1 MEELER
7 EKEEIRLEEEA
18 AQAKREIEER
28 IREIYEAD
36 ERPYRESD
44 FDGLGSP
51 MISPDDVSSMN
62 DPSDTIAD
70 IVAKGRALGFRDAAI
85 RALLVNRFGKENID
99 TINTVMT
106 EYFDPNTAIPEAFG
120 NVEGGIDVGRQIY
133 DEVRTK
139 LNEFLQ
145 PKPGRAKR
153 MTKQERT
160 DRIKF
165 LRNAFPEDKALNDTQ
180 LLRKHPRNK
189 KSILL
194 PPSLSQAR
202 AEAANLLTQNEL
214 FKQQPLQVQQELL
227 VAFDKT
233 FATRANRQ
241 VQSRISRIKRDL
253 RKRKEGAR
261 NLKKIQNELRA
272 LIREVLPKSG
282 YSASEVNSLITTVVN
297 TNDKNIIEQANKV
310 LDLVDKQRNK
320 MRERTIKEMVRFVKK
335 SKTTYRTKSGR
346 IRTRTLDAPGQAYFE
361 AMLPILKA
369 IAENDVEAIE
379 RIAQELENSEDLLFA
394 IEKQKNGERLTS
406 KEQRALDRAAAFD
419 LLSGLTEKSLED
431 IEAIFE
437 DLRISA
443 GFSRVALKN
452 TRLARAAAYQKID
465 DAASASLAEE
475 FPFLTNPDG
484 SAMDKNQI
492 SAMRTRINAQLRSG
506 QYNQIVEG
514 VKDYL
519 KLWVSTEVGKPLF
532 ELTRMLRSLGT
543 ISNKISPYL
552 YDKVYNAI
560 NRMDEQYQVGAF
572 EQKDKLDEIANSVDG
587 ISNGYRGIV
596 SLLFDNQTTTLRIK
610 NKDSQ
615 AYDNI
620 FNKDQLLRVYA
631 LSLNE
636 VQRAKLEA
644 MGFTPEVMAEVKEF
658 LGPQLVDFADKMVDY
673 LSNEY
678 YETINDVYR
687 LVNDINL
694 PHVENYFPT
703 RTVTGQVQQELLST
717 ADFSRIFDA
726 ETSPAFKDRTD
737 TRSDVDLSHNLSFSQ
752 VLNNHIESMERYK
765 AYAEGTKQINYL
777 FKNKHLDAVLESL
790 HLNQFYREM
799 VNQAINPNAE
809 RNNSMRFALLDK
821 FLSRFS
827 RAVLGFKIFQIPK
840 QLSSFITALQEYQY
854 NTENRIPIIDP
865 VIDRLAFMAEYAGIL
880 PGVMIDL
887 GRVLGGS
894 TPKGPVAE
902 AVGISKTFARRL
914 EQFSTGNIYTLESGV
929 KTFRDLSQQEDVVGK
944 GIRTFKQAQAAPIMI
959 GDAGA
964 IMAYLVTY
972 RRNIKNGMD
981 PDLALQQF
989 NDYNITQQS
998 RRPGDRVPLQ
1008 YAGNAITRTY
1018 IMFGSSIIGLTNN
1031 AIVGWQNIMRDV
1043 KKGNK
1048 PKSSDV
1054 RRVWLSMFAANILF
1068 TLIANSAIFLLSDDD
1083 EEKKRAIQDA
1093 LLAPLNGFFM
1103 IPVLGGVAEGIMKEK
1118 LYGYRYTGDG
1128 SVDVL
1133 GRTWTQ
1139 MDRERRK
1146 GNNTAALL
1154 KGAEIV
1160 FGTNFDPFIGL
1171 YNIVA
1176 GNGTQDDTYEALGIP
1191 KTQRPKD

>member
-1 MEELER
+1 
-7 EKEEIRLEEEA
+7 
-18 AQAKREIEER
+18 
-28 IREIYEAD
+28 
-36 ERPYRESD
+36 
-44 FDGLGSP
+44 
-51 MISPDDVSSMN
+51 
-62 DPSDTIAD
+62 
-70 IVAKGRALGFRDAAI
+70 
-85 RALLVNRFGKENID
+85 
-99 TINTVMT
+99 
-106 EYFDPNTAIPEAFG
+106 
-120 NVEGGIDVGRQIY
+120 
-133 DEVRTK
+133 
-139 LNEFLQ
+139 
-145 PKPGRAKR
+145 
-153 MTKQERT
+153 
-160 DRIKF
+160 
-165 LRNAFPEDKALNDTQ
+165 
-180 LLRKHPRNK
+180 
-189 KSILL
+189 
-194 PPSLSQAR
+194 
-202 AEAANLLTQNEL
+202 
-214 FKQQPLQVQQELL
+214 
-227 VAFDKT
+227 
-233 FATRANRQ
+233 
-241 VQSRISRIKRDL
+241 
-253 RKRKEGAR
+253 
-261 NLKKIQNELRA
+261 
-272 LIREVLPKSG
+272 
-282 YSASEVNSLITTVVN
+282 
-297 TNDKNIIEQANKV
+297 
-310 LDLVDKQRNK
+310 
-320 MRERTIKEMVRFVKK
+320 
-335 SKTTYRTKSGR
+335 
-346 IRTRTLDAPGQAYFE
+346 
-361 AMLPILKA
+361 
-369 IAENDVEAIE
+369 
-379 RIAQELENSEDLLFA
+379 
-394 IEKQKNGERLTS
+394 
-406 KEQRALDRAAAFD
+406 
-419 LLSGLTEKSLED
+419 
-431 IEAIFE
+431 
-437 DLRISA
+437 
-443 GFSRVALKN
+443 
-452 TRLARAAAYQKID
+452 
-465 DAASASLAEE
+465 
-475 FPFLTNPDG
+475 
-484 SAMDKNQI
+484 
-492 SAMRTRINAQLRSG
+492 
-506 QYNQIVEG
+506 
-514 VKDYL
+514 
-519 KLWVSTEVGKPLF
+519 
-532 ELTRMLRSLGT
+532 
-543 ISNKISPYL
+543 
-552 YDKVYNAI
+552 
-560 NRMDEQYQVGAF
+560 MDEQYQVGAF

-737 TRSDVDLSHNLSFSQ
+737 TRSDVDLSHNLAFSQ

-887 GRVLGGS
+887 GRILSGS
-894 TPKGPVAE
+894 TPKGAVAE
-902 AVGISKTFARRL
+902 AIGISKTFARRL
-914 EQFSTGNIYTLESGV
+914 EQFRTGNIYTLESGV
-929 KTFRDLSQQEDVVGK
+929 ETFRSLSQQENTVGK

-981 PDLALQQF
+981 PELALQQF

-998 RRPGDRVPLQ
+998 RRPGDRVPMQ

-1139 MDRERRK
+1139 MNRERKK

-1176 GNGTQDDTYEALGIP
+1176 GNGTQEDTYEALGIP
-1191 KTQRPKD
+1191 KTQRPD